1 MDDTARRLLQRLVRR
16 IPSQLLK
23 PTLEKWGRL
32 KRTQLDSLDFSQS
45 KYSLTEK
52 LLSVCEENGS
62 SIKHITE
69 LELLYVID
77 NPVAG
82 KWHAYQFIDPEDD
95 AHTVELMQ
103 FKEQFKSHLT
113 ELVQNVSIKMKK
125 HTDEAVWIRLAWGQS
140 FSRPNHFKPTYVVY
154 HLQSPYVF
162 MTSMNSKHRP
172 LLSQALVLATRHQAV
187 KNANLSGKLNA
198 IRDLVM
204 RQYEHVFP
212 TKFPSNI
219 SENNE
224 NTKNPNIKQEQ
235 EEQSSNR
242 LQMAC
247 EAFGGGKLPEIQS
260 AVYNLETKFRGHAK
274 NMEER
279 GGPFKCVVTFSGTNI
294 LESLRSC
301 ASSGIASTPVTP
313 VLSSIPRKGRN
324 YFLMTDNNPGSS
336 QTQQQQK

>member
-23 PTLEKWGRL
+23 PTLEKWGRI
-32 KRTQLDSLDFSQS
+32 KRLNSIDFTSS
-45 KYSLTEK
+45 KYTITDA
-52 LLSVCEENGS
+52 LLSLCEENNCS
-62 SIKHITE
+62 TKHITE

-77 NPVAG
+77 SPNVG
-82 KWHAYQFIDPEDD
+82 MWHAYQFIDPEDD

-125 HTDEAVWIRLAWGQS
+125 HTDEAIWIRLAWGQS
-140 FSRPNHFKPTYVVY
+140 FSRPNHFKPTYVVH

-162 MTSMNSKHRP
+162 MTSINSKNRP
-172 LLSQALVLATRHQAV
+172 LLFQALALATRYQTF
-187 KNANLSGKLNA
+187 KDANLSGKLNA
-198 IRDLVM
+198 IRDLLM

-212 TKFPSNI
+212 AKFPSLNP
-219 SENNE
+219 ENNE
-224 NTKNPNIKQEQ
+224 NVKHPNIDQEQ
-235 EEQSSNR
+235 AELSSNR

-260 AVYNLETKFRGHAK
+260 AVYKLETRFRGHAK
-274 NMEER
+274 NMTQRKE
-279 GGPFKCVVTFSGTNI
+279 PFKCVVKFSSPNI

-313 VLSSIPRKGRN
+313 LLSSIPRKGRN
-324 YFLMTDNNPGSS
+324 YFVITDNGPGSS
-336 QTQQQQK
+336 QTQQQQPK